1 MSMCRVFSCIVAKG
15 VLLWPVHS
23 LGKTLLAFA
32 LLHFVLQGQT
42 CLLFQ
47 VSLDF
52 YFCIPVP
59 YDEKDIFFGCS
70 LQKVLYVFIESF
82 NFSFFSITGQGI
94 DLDYCD
100 IEKFALEMTR
110 DHSAIFEIASK
121 YCILDS
127 FVDYDGYSISS
138 KGFSPTVVHIMVIQ
152 VKFTHSSPS

>member
-1 MSMCRVFSCIVAKG
+1 MTS
-15 VLLWPVHS
+15 
-23 LGKTLLAFA
+23 
-32 LLHFVLQGQT
+32 
-42 CLLFQ
+42 
-47 VSLDF
+47 

-110 DHSAIFEIASK
+110 DQIASICWIIEK
-121 YCILDS
+121 AKEFQKNIYFCFI
-127 FVDYDGYSISS
+127 DYG
-138 KGFSPTVVHIMVIQ
+138 KAFECV
-152 VKFTHSSPS
+152 